1 MDSQVSAR
9 RARRGVLII
18 TCGRDEHG
26 RIYRGGVREALRS
39 ADRVRKKRRSSPCD
53 GCPCGTALPRTWLML
68 AIELARCH
76 RRCHMGHHAMCR
88 GSDTST
94 AVLCIVYTRVITIT
108 GISSAD
114 SASARV
120 RGPGGGSRV
129 AGAGPAARCRLPR
142 TRRSDPRGSGCGL
155 ELSIYSRGV
164 YVSAVR
170 CDARWRDARFRSG
183 SSFGCRRG
191 FVTLRKPSCPVNSAV
206 SGLSR

>member
-1 MDSQVSAR
+1 MSMGASTEAGYAR
-9 RARRGVLII
+9 R
-18 TCGRDEHG
+18 C
-26 RIYRGGVREALRS
+26 GVRT
-39 ADRVRKKRRSSPCD
+39 VCVKNVGRRHAMVAHMRHRPTSY
-53 GCPCGTALPRTWLML
+53 AWLML
-68 AIELARCH
+68 A
-76 RRCHMGHHAMCR
+76 RCHMGHHAMCR

-94 AVLCIVYTRVITIT
+94 AVLCIVYTRVITI
-108 GISSAD
+108 SSAD

-120 RGPGGGSRV
+120 RGPVVARGR

>member
-1 MDSQVSAR
+1 MGASTEAGYT
-9 RARRGVLII
+9 RG
-18 TCGRDEHG
+18 
-26 RIYRGGVREALRS
+26 EALRS
-39 ADRVRKKRRSSPCD
+39 ADRCAYKNVGRRHAD

-68 AIELARCH
+68 A
-76 RRCHMGHHAMCR
+76 RCHMGHHAMCR

-94 AVLCIVYTRVITIT
+94 AVLCIVYTRVITI
-108 GISSAD
+108 SSAD
-114 SASARV
+114 SRPCYLGVGARP
-120 RGPGGGSRV
+120 RPGGG
-129 AGAGPAARCRLPR
+129 GWCGPRRAVPCRLPR

-155 ELSIYSRGV
+155 ELSIYSREV